1 MTKTNI
7 LLGFPPGFKING
19 KEKFDKP
26 IQLYDSRLS
35 FKNSVVAQ
43 FSKAIDDEV
52 MNYLQQ
58 VQRNKK

>member
-1 MTKTNI
+1 MNEQKI

-26 IQLYDSRLS
+26 IQLYDSRRT

-52 MNYLQQ
+52 IKHLTQ
-58 VQRNKK
+58 VVEKKK